1 MDTDTIDIVM
11 RAYGLADARVSV
23 ISDGLMHKTYAVSSS
38 GGEYILQE
46 LHPMVSEGSIR
57 DFVRVTD
64 HLQTKGVR
72 SPRCV
77 RTTSGEPLVRHDG
90 RIFRLQTRIAGRTYT
105 STDDPDLIREAGGA
119 VARFHRGMVD
129 YDSPFESDLVLH
141 RTREIHADLRAIV
154 EQFAGNPLMT
164 DDVAGVTAMLLD
176 RLPSLYLPDDLPL
189 RVVHADLKI
198 SNIIFDDAGHAAAL
212 IDLDT
217 CNRMPLPVE
226 LGDAFRS
233 WCGAEE
239 DDPQN
244 AFSLQRFAA
253 GWEGYVRAAGDF
265 VTSEERSRIV
275 QGVILITLELAA
287 RFMHDHFADSYFS
300 WDEKR
305 YPSRRA
311 HNLARAQGQLALYR
325 SLEEQRDDAEMI
337 VRSA

>member
-11 RAYGLADARVSV
+11 RAYGLADARISV
-23 ISDGLMHKTYAVSSS
+23 IGDGLMHKTYAVSTPA
-38 GGEYILQE
+38 GEYILQE
-46 LHPMVSEGSIR
+46 LHPMISEGSIR

-64 HLQTKGVR
+64 HLQERGVIA
-72 SPRCV
+72 PRCV
-77 RTTSGEPLVRHDG
+77 RTTAGEPLLRHDG
-90 RIFRLQTRIAGRTYT
+90 RIFRLQTRIAGRTHT
-105 STDDPDLIREAGGA
+105 STDDPELIREAGEA
-119 VARFHRGMVD
+119 VARFHRGMAD
-129 YDSPFESDLVLH
+129 FDAPFESELVLH
-141 RTREIHADLRAIV
+141 RTREIHAGLRAMAK
-154 EQFAGNPLMT
+154 QYAGHPLMT
-164 DDVAGVTAMLLD
+164 EEATRMITMLLD
-176 RLPSLYLPDDLPL
+176 RLPTLYLPDSLPL

-244 AFSLQRFAA
+244 AFSSERFAA
-253 GWEGYVRAAGDF
+253 GWEGYARVAGDF
-265 VTSEERSRIV
+265 VDPEERSYIV
-275 QGVILITLELAA
+275 QGVLLITLELAA

-305 YPSRRA
+305 YPTRRA
-311 HNLARAQGQLALYR
+311 HNMARARGQLSLYR
-325 SLEEQRDDAEMI
+325 SLEEQREDAEKI
-337 VRSA
+337 VRSV